1 MKVGFLGP
9 KGTFTEKACICYNK
23 DAERIA
29 YNTFFDALLGVE
41 EGECDRCLAA
51 VENSTEGTVNTTL
64 DPMIFDRN
72 LFIEKLIIL
81 PIEQNILIK
90 KGTDPSKIRKI
101 VSHPQALAQCRIFTR
116 DNFKDACEVTVSS
129 TAEAARLTAG
139 SDGHIAAIASS
150 LTAEIY
156 DLDTLHKSVQDNNT
170 NRTSF
175 IAVTKEDT
183 SEPKEGCITTI
194 AFSTKN
200 EPGELYRILDIFSLW
215 DINMTKIL
223 SRPWR
228 NKPGE
233 YIFIADIENNNIE
246 DIKDALVM
254 VKRKT
259 KFFKILGTYPIED
272 YTVGL

>member
-9 KGTFTEKACICYNK
+9 KGTFTEKACICYDK

-90 KGTDPSKIRKI
+90 KGADPSKIRKI

-116 DNFKDACEVTVSS
+116 EHFKDACEVTVSS
-129 TAEAARLTAG
+129 TAEAAKITAE
-139 SDGHIAAIASS
+139 SDGHIAAVASS
-150 LTAEIY
+150 LTAELY
-156 DLDTLHKSVQDNNT
+156 GLDILYKSVQDNNT

-175 IAVTKEDT
+175 VAVTKEDT
-183 SEPKEGCITTI
+183 SAPKKGCITTI
-194 AFSTKN
+194 AFSTRN
-200 EPGELYRILDIFSLW
+200 EPGELYRILDIYSLW

-233 YIFIADIENNNIE
+233 YIFITDIENNNI
-246 DIKDALVM
+246 DDVKDALVM
-254 VKRKT
+254 IRRKT

-272 YTVGL
+272 YSKKL